1 MLRIAVPNKGSL
13 ADSSVQILTE
23 AGYRQRT
30 DSRDLVL
37 IDNDNSVEFYY
48 LRPRDIAVYV
58 GSGELEAGITG
69 RDLLIDSAA
78 EADEILSLDFGAST
92 FRFAGPTD
100 QNWSVQDFAGKRVAK
115 AYPGLVEHSLAA
127 LGVKAQI
134 VRLDGA
140 VESSVR
146 LGVADVIADVVST
159 GNTLRQAGLK
169 IFGDPILTSEAVVIA
184 RKNAAVPTEL
194 EVLIRRLQG
203 VVPARR
209 YVLLDYDIPKDLVE
223 KACAIT
229 PGLESPTISP
239 LQKHDWV
246 AVRAMVLRK
255 ETNQVMDELWAAAST
270 TIGFALNA
278 MLNPAMAI
286 MSRSFAP
293 SPIATVFSIATPLA
307 LENSRNAAALA
318 ARSITGPINCPVRT
332 PSAISSLLAL

>member
-1 MLRIAVPNKGSL
+1 MLRVAVPNKGSL
-13 ADSSVQILTE
+13 AESSISILKE

-37 IDNDNSVEFYY
+37 ADPDNGVEFYY

-78 EADEILSLDFGAST
+78 LAEEILSLDFGGST
-92 FRFAGPTD
+92 FRFAAPTGRD
-100 QNWSVQDFAGKRVAK
+100 WKTSDLAGKRIAT
-115 AYPGLVEHSLAA
+115 AYPGLVEHTLKA
-127 LGVKAQI
+127 LKIQAQI

-146 LGVADVIADVVST
+146 LGVADMIADVVST
-159 GNTLRQAGLK
+159 GNTLRQAGLQT
-169 IFGDPILTSEAVVIA
+169 FGDPILSSEAILIKRATVAIPA
-184 RKNAAVPTEL
+184 EL

-203 VVPARR
+203 VVTARR
-209 YVLLDYDIPKDLVE
+209 YVLLDYDVTRELVD

-239 LQKHDWV
+239 LQKADWV

-255 ETNQVMDELWAAAST
+255 ETNRVMDELWAL
-270 TIGFALNA
+270 G
-278 MLNPAMAI
+278 
-286 MSRSFAP
+286 
-293 SPIATVFSIATPLA
+293 
-307 LENSRNAAALA
+307 
-318 ARSITGPINCPVRT
+318 ARGILVTDIHACR
-332 PSAISSLLAL
+332 L

>member
-13 ADSSVQILTE
+13 ADSSIAILKE
-23 AGYRQRT
+23 SGYRQRT

-37 IDNDNSVEFYY
+37 IDPDNSVEFYY

-78 EADEILSLDFGAST
+78 DAEEILSLDFGGST
-92 FRFAGPTD
+92 FRFAAPMGKEWNVSD
-100 QNWSVQDFAGKRVAK
+100 IAGKRIAT
-115 AYPGLVEHSLAA
+115 AYPGLVEHSLNKLSIIA
-127 LGVKAQI
+127 KI

-146 LGVADVIADVVST
+146 LGVADMIADVVST
-159 GNTLRQAGLK
+159 GNTLRQAGLQV
-169 IFGDPILTSEAVVIA
+169 FGEPILTSEAVLIKRA
-184 RKNAAVPTEL
+184 GTQTPAGL

-203 VVPARR
+203 VVTARR
-209 YVLLDYDIPKDLVE
+209 YVLLDYDCPKDLVE

-239 LQKHDWV
+239 LQKQDWV

-255 ETNQVMDELWAAAST
+255 ETNRVMDELWAL
-270 TIGFALNA
+270 G
-278 MLNPAMAI
+278 
-286 MSRSFAP
+286 
-293 SPIATVFSIATPLA
+293 
-307 LENSRNAAALA
+307 
-318 ARSITGPINCPVRT
+318 ARGILVTDIHACR
-332 PSAISSLLAL
+332 L